1 MPRHPN
7 ASPTSATLSA
17 SVYSALADRAK
28 TRPGRVFALQVG
40 DTWRDPPACARAE
53 AQRTADHPRLH
64 AYAPVV
70 GEPALL
76 DAIERRLRARHGA
89 DVPRDGLQV
98 MLGATGGLAVVV
110 DTVVDPGDEVV
121 VLAPYWPLIRGIVA
135 SRGATPVEVPF
146 FDRLG
151 TPGFD
156 PEAAIARAIG
166 PRTAAIYV
174 NSPNNPTGRILAPEV
189 IEAIA
194 RLARAHDLW
203 VISDEVYEDLAYA
216 AEPTPVWR
224 HPALRDRT
232 IATHSLSK
240 SHALA
245 GARVGYTHG
254 PLDVMRAVRGVQTF
268 LTYCAPR
275 PFQLAAA
282 RALTEGDAWLEETR
296 ALYAAAGRRAAA
308 ALGLPAPEAGSFLFF
323 DAAPFFRPGE
333 DLARF
338 LERCLD
344 DAGVLVTPGL
354 AAGRDYGTFVR
365 LCFTVVPPD
374 ELDEALAA
382 LRGVIGAPPPA

>member
-1 MPRHPN
+1 MPRHPSV
-7 ASPTSATLSA
+7 SPTTATLSA
-17 SVYSALADRAK
+17 SVYSALAERAK
-28 TRPGRVFALQVG
+28 ARGGRVYHLQVG

-53 AQRTADHPRLH
+53 AQRSADHPRLH
-64 AYAPVV
+64 AYSPVV
-70 GEPALL
+70 GEPVLL
-76 DAIERRLRARHGA
+76 DAIEARLRARHGVA
-89 DVPRDGLQV
+89 VPRDALQV

-110 DTVVDPGDEVV
+110 DTLVDPGDEVI
-121 VLAPYWPLIRGIVA
+121 VLAPFWPLIRGMIA

-151 TPGFD
+151 APGFD

-166 PRTAAIYV
+166 PRTAAIYL
-174 NSPNNPTGRILAPEV
+174 NTPNNPTGRILPPEV
-189 IEAIA
+189 VDAIA
-194 RLARAHDLW
+194 RLVRAHHLW
-203 VISDEVYEDLAYA
+203 VISDDVYEDLAYA
-216 AEPTPVWR
+216 PQAPPVWA

-232 IATHSLSK
+232 IANHSFSK

-245 GARVGYTHG
+245 GARVGYAHG
-254 PLDVMRAVRGVQTF
+254 PVEAMRAVRGVQTF

-282 RALTEGDAWLEETR
+282 RALAEGDAWLDETR

-308 ALGLPAPEAGSFLFF
+308 ALGVPAPEAGSFLFL

-333 DLARF
+333 DLPRF

-344 DAGVLVTPGL
+344 DAGVLVTPGS
-354 AAGRDYGTFVR
+354 AAGKDYGTFVR

-374 ELDEALAA
+374 ELEQALAA
-382 LRGVIGAPPPA
+382 LGAVFRRGPR